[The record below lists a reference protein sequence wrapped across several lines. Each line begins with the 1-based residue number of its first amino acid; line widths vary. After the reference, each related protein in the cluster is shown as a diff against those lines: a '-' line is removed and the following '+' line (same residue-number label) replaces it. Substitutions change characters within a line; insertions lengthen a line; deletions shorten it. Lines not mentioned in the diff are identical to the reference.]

1 MSNLIKSVYFN
12 FNQDGKRII
21 DSDSQVEQFI
31 PEIFHQDKI
40 YAAELS
46 VDDQQ
51 EENAGEFQAGMN
63 FLNMEDVRREE
74 RDKVEKETSEQV
86 EQMLLDARK
95 EADSIL
101 CQAKEEAEEIRLQ
114 AYEEG
119 KSQGMSEGQELARQE
134 LETMQAEFQQKAEQ
148 QRKELDEQAMALEP
162 KFADIMIA
170 LIEKITG
177 VLCQDN
183 REIVIYLI
191 HQALYQLEKT
201 SRVTLRVSKDDML
214 LVSAR
219 KQELKENIAQ
229 DVEFDIME
237 DESLEAMQ
245 CIIETDNKIIDC
257 SLDVQLDNLR
267 SQIKML
273 TIL

>member
-31 PEIFHQDKI
+31 PDIFRQEKI

-51 EENAGEFQAGMN
+51 EENAGEFQAGMS

-86 EQMLLDARK
+86 EQILLDARK

-101 CQAKEEAEEIRLQ
+101 CQAKEEAEEIRVQ

-134 LETMQAEFQQKAEQ
+134 LEAMQAEFRQKAEQ

-162 KFADIMIA
+162 KFADVMIA

-177 VLCQDN
+177 VLCQDK

-257 SLDVQLDNLR
+257 SLDVQLDNLQ

>member
-12 FNQDGKRII
+12 FNQDGKRVI

-31 PEIFHQDKI
+31 PDIFRRDKI

-51 EENAGEFQAGMN
+51 EENVGEFQAGMN

-101 CQAKEEAEEIRLQ
+101 CQAKNEAEEIRLR

-119 KSQGMSEGQELARQE
+119 KSQGMSEGQEYARQE
-134 LETMQAEFQQKAEQ
+134 LETMQAEFRQEAEQ

-177 VLCQDN
+177 VLCQDK

-214 LVSAR
+214 LVSAH

-237 DESLEAMQ
+237 DESLQAMQ
-245 CIIETDNKIIDC
+245 CIIETDNKIVDC
-257 SLDVQLDNLR
+257 SLDVQLDNLQ